1 MILRMKLQDLKKV
14 RILLFSGVA
23 LIALSFLLH
32 PVVPIIKHIWST
44 SMTFLS
50 GGICL
55 LLIALAY
62 YWVDIKGK
70 TKGIMWLRFYGANSL
85 VAYMVGDHVDFS
97 SITNSI
103 FYGFQPLLG
112 NYYDVLEASVQ
123 GIIVLL
129 ILRWMYHSNIF
140 IKA

>member
-1 MILRMKLQDLKKV
+1 
-14 RILLFSGVA
+14 
-23 LIALSFLLH
+23 
-32 PVVPIIKHIWST
+32 
-44 SMTFLS
+44 
-50 GGICL
+50 
-55 LLIALAY
+55 
-62 YWVDIKGK
+62 
-70 TKGIMWLRFYGANSL
+70 
-85 VAYMVGDHVDFS
+85 MVGDHVDFS